1 MQTQNDIRS
10 SITNTIIEALTN
22 GGLPPWRK
30 PWSNDPNAPGLHT
43 SMSTGKP
50 YRGIN
55 SLLLQISA
63 MKSGFK
69 SKWWGTF
76 NQVKQNGASVSR
88 GAKGTQIVLFKKI
101 ERERVDETGDEVT
114 DNFFVMRSFH
124 VWNAEQTTGLDQ
136 FRVGFAKPQNNSLER
151 YEQADS
157 VIDATGADIRHGG
170 NDAYYNPPGDFI
182 QLPHRHQ
189 FESAESF
196 YETAFHEL
204 THWSE
209 HVSRLNWDRANEGYA
224 MGELIAEMSAC
235 LMMAEL
241 GLPTTTNLT
250 NHASYLK
257 HWLDGMAGDS
267 KFIFKA
273 ASQAS
278 KAVDYLLS
286 FSRTRAELTE
296 AIDELIMA

>member
-10 SITNTIIEALTN
+10 SITSTIIDALKN

-43 SMSTGKP
+43 SMSTGNS

-55 SLLLQISA
+55 QLLLQVAA
-63 MKSGFK
+63 MKGDFK

-76 NQVKQNGASVSR
+76 NQIKQNGASVSR
-88 GAKGTQIVLFKKI
+88 GQKGTHVVLFKKI
-101 ERERVDETGDEVT
+101 ERERVDEAGDEVK
-114 DNFFVMRSFH
+114 DNFFVMREFT
-124 VWNAEQTTGLDQ
+124 VFNAEQTNGLDQ
-136 FRVGFAKPQNNSLER
+136 YRIGFAKSKDNSTER
-151 YEQADS
+151 YENADA
-157 VIDATGADIRHGG
+157 VIDSTGSDIRYGG
-170 NDAYYNPPGDFI
+170 NDAFYNPPGDFI

-189 FESAESF
+189 FESPEAA

-209 HVSRLNWDRANEGYA
+209 HVTRLNWNRADEGYG

-241 GLPTTTNLT
+241 GLPTTTNLQ
-250 NHASYLK
+250 NHAAYLK

-286 FSRTRAELTE
+286 FSRTTADLTE
-296 AIDELIMA
+296 AIDELVMV

>member
-1 MQTQNDIRS
+1 
-10 SITNTIIEALTN
+10 
-22 GGLPPWRK
+22 
-30 PWSNDPNAPGLHT
+30 
-43 SMSTGKP
+43 MSTGNP

-55 SLLLQISA
+55 QLLLQVAA
-63 MKSGFK
+63 MKGDFK

-76 NQVKQNGASVSR
+76 NQIKQNGASVSR
-88 GAKGTQIVLFKKI
+88 GQKGTQIVLFKKI
-101 ERERVDETGDEVT
+101 ERERLDEAGAEVRDE
-114 DNFFVMRSFH
+114 FCVMRSFH

-136 FRVGFAKPQNNSLER
+136 FRIGFAKPQNDSVKR
-151 YEQADS
+151 YENADS
-157 VIDATGADIRHGG
+157 VIDATCADIRYGG
-170 NDAYYNPPGDFI
+170 NEAFYNPPGDFI

-189 FESAESF
+189 FESPEAA
-196 YETAFHEL
+196 YETTFHEL

-209 HVSRLNWDRANEGYA
+209 HVTRLNWNRADEGYG

-241 GLPTTTNLT
+241 GLPTTTNLQ
-250 NHASYLK
+250 NHAAYLK

-286 FSRTRAELTE
+286 FSRTTADLTE
-296 AIDELIMA
+296 AIDELVMV

>member
-1 MQTQNDIRS
+1 M
-10 SITNTIIEALTN
+10 
-22 GGLPPWRK
+22 
-30 PWSNDPNAPGLHT
+30 
-43 SMSTGKP
+43 
-50 YRGIN
+50 
-55 SLLLQISA
+55 
-63 MKSGFK
+63 
-69 SKWWGTF
+69 
-76 NQVKQNGASVSR
+76 
-88 GAKGTQIVLFKKI
+88 
-101 ERERVDETGDEVT
+101 
-114 DNFFVMRSFH
+114 
-124 VWNAEQTTGLDQ
+124 
-136 FRVGFAKPQNNSLER
+136 ER
-151 YEQADS
+151 YEIADT
-157 VIDATGADIRHGG
+157 VIDSTGADIRYGG
-170 NDAYYNPPGDFI
+170 NAAFYNPPGDFI

-189 FESAESF
+189 FESPEAA

-209 HVSRLNWDRANEGYA
+209 HVTRLNWNRADEGYA

-241 GLPTTTNLT
+241 GLPTTTNLQ

-273 ASQAS
+273 TSQAS

-296 AIDELIMA
+296 AIDELVMV